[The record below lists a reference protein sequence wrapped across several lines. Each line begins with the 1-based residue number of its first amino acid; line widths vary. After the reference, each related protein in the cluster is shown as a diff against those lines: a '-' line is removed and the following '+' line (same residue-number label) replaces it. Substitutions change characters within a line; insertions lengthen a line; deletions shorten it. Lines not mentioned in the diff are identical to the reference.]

1 MPQPHDTI
9 ARNSGY
15 FERAP
20 EKLVLEGYRCWTR
33 GYVMQST
40 EPWTEAQLLYR
51 ELLGASNGTRAI
63 VALAGF
69 VKTLGLCATCSL
81 CIFNS
86 GSRFICR
93 DEVLVMGLIAG
104 IQNCDEPTIEVCLE
118 RLCRP
123 QRSGEAAMAAGGFAL
138 SLKSMGKVMKPIP
151 AHVIQRIADG
161 SQDAGADAMTSG
173 TLH

>member
-9 ARNSGY
+9 ARSSGY

-40 EPWTEAQLLYR
+40 EPWTQAQLLYR
-51 ELLGASNGTRAI
+51 GLLGSRNGTRAI

-81 CIFNS
+81 CIFDS

-104 IQNCDEPTIEVCLE
+104 IQNCDEPTIEACLQ

-138 SLKSMGKVMKPIP
+138 SLKSMGKVMRPIP
-151 AHVIQRIADG
+151 AHVIARLADR
-161 SQDAGADAMTSG
+161 SPDMEADAMTCH
-173 TLH
+173 TIH